1 MGPAMTSFGDFETN
15 PFEEPAVGRSIGTEI
30 ASLSGRLAVM
40 GGIAE
45 MQLARAIRAL
55 EVRDSEIAEQV
66 VAGDEVLDQMETE
79 INGRAM
85 RALALHAPLAADLR
99 EIVGALKI
107 SSNTERI
114 GDYAVNIAKRTVIVN
129 GLTPVA
135 AAGGVTALGHLV
147 RQYVQKALDAYAERS
162 MSQAEA
168 VWRGDA
174 DIDALHTSVFQ
185 DLLSDMLT
193 ESERVLACTH
203 LLFVIKNFERI
214 GDHAANIAETIQFL
228 ILGANAPEMG
238 PRLPLSANPGLPAV
252 NSVLNRLGGDR

>member
-1 MGPAMTSFGDFETN
+1 MTAFGQHDQS
-15 PFEEPAVGRSIGTEI
+15 PSDDVPVGRSIGTEI

-45 MQLARAIRAL
+45 MQLARAIGAL
-55 EVRDSEIAEQV
+55 EMRDSEVAEQV

-85 RALALHAPLAADLR
+85 RVLTLHAPVAADLR

-107 SSNTERI
+107 SANMERI

-129 GLTPVA
+129 GLSPVA
-135 AAGGVTALGHLV
+135 AAGGVTALGQLV

-162 MSQAEA
+162 MTQAEA

-193 ESERVLACTH
+193 ESEHVVACTH

-228 ILGANAPEMG
+228 ILGAQSPERGPPHQRSNA
-238 PRLPLSANPGLPAV
+238 GLPAMD
-252 NSVLNRLGGDR
+252 SMLNRLGGDR

>member
-1 MGPAMTSFGDFETN
+1 
-15 PFEEPAVGRSIGTEI
+15 
-30 ASLSGRLAVM
+30 
-40 GGIAE
+40 
-45 MQLARAIRAL
+45 
-55 EVRDSEIAEQV
+55 
-66 VAGDEVLDQMETE
+66 METE

-85 RALALHAPLAADLR
+85 RVLTLHAPVAADLR

-107 SSNTERI
+107 SANMERI

-129 GLTPVA
+129 GLAPVA
-135 AAGGVTALGHLV
+135 AVGGVTALGQLV

-162 MSQAEA
+162 MTQAEA

-193 ESERVLACTH
+193 ESEHVVACTH

-228 ILGANAPEMG
+228 ILGAQSPDRATRR
-238 PRLPLSANPGLPAV
+238 PRSENTSLPAM
-252 NSVLNRLGGDR
+252 NSVLNRFGGDR

>member
-1 MGPAMTSFGDFETN
+1 LRA
-15 PFEEPAVGRSIGTEI
+15 AVGQHYPVIIGKNRCRPI
-30 ASLSGRLAVM
+30 
-40 GGIAE
+40 
-45 MQLARAIRAL
+45 LARREFDKSCRA
-55 EVRDSEIAEQV
+55 
-66 VAGDEVLDQMETE
+66 
-79 INGRAM
+79 
-85 RALALHAPLAADLR
+85 
-99 EIVGALKI
+99 K
-107 SSNTERI
+107 
-114 GDYAVNIAKRTVIVN
+114 
-129 GLTPVA
+129 
-135 AAGGVTALGHLV
+135 AAGVDHA
-147 RQYVQKALDAYAERS
+147 AAYAERS

>member
-1 MGPAMTSFGDFETN
+1 MTAMGHQDSHTSDDAPG
-15 PFEEPAVGRSIGTEI
+15 GRSIATEI
-30 ASLSGRLAVM
+30 TSLSGRLAVM

-45 MQLARAIRAL
+45 LQLARAIAAI
-55 EVRDSEIAEQV
+55 EQRDSEVAAQV

-79 INGRAM
+79 INARAM
-85 RALALHAPLAADLR
+85 RVLTLHAPVAADLR

-107 SSNTERI
+107 SSNMERI
-114 GDYAVNIAKRTVIVN
+114 GDYAVNIAKRTAIVN
-129 GLTPVA
+129 GLAPAPAVS
-135 AAGGVTALGHLV
+135 GVTTLGQLV

-193 ESERVLACTH
+193 ESEHVVACTH

-228 ILGANAPEMG
+228 ILGAHSPEKR
-238 PRLPLSANPGLPAV
+238 PRYSQTATTFPAV